1 MQVDILG
8 VENICKYIEATKYS
22 KFTISKYSNTT
33 NGNYISVFDLH
44 DSNSN
49 ENAVNTFRNWA
60 EFMNNNIPY
69 KIICFDDMEI
79 TTDANGNEKK
89 IKKGNKT
96 GKSSITFSLGQ
107 GQNNNFASASNK
119 EHNDNSN
126 FDLVA
131 FRKEIIKDIYEER
144 EKNEIL
150 EEIKRLNAKFAEIE
164 EEEEEEEETPQGIA
178 GIDANQLTQIMGLVN
193 LFKNQVNPSLNGV
206 ETPELSTQ
214 KENINK
220 AIKIL
225 YKNNKNL
232 DTDLLKLAELSE
244 TKPDTFN
251 MLLST
256 LRGM

>member
-1 MQVDILG
+1 MQVDIIG
-8 VENICKYIEATKYS
+8 IENICKYIEATKYS

-44 DSNSN
+44 DSSSN
-49 ENAVNTFRNWA
+49 ENAVNVFRNWC
-60 EFMNNNIPY
+60 EFMNNNLPY

-107 GQNNNFASASNK
+107 GQNNNFTSANGK
-119 EHNDNSN
+119 EQEINNS

-164 EEEEEEEETPQGIA
+164 EEEEEEEKPQGIA

-206 ETPELSTQ
+206 EAPDISTQ
-214 KENINK
+214 KDNINK

-256 LRGM
+256 LRNM